1 MLVLESKRILVI
13 KKQKMLTLNKR
24 IKLKI
29 FIADKWLKC
38 LKILENLP
46 EEFKE

>member
-1 MLVLESKRILVI
+1 MLVLEFKRILVI
-13 KKQKMLTLNKR
+13 KKQKMLSPNKR

-29 FIADKWLKC
+29 FIVNKWLRC
-38 LKILENLP
+38 LKTLENLQ